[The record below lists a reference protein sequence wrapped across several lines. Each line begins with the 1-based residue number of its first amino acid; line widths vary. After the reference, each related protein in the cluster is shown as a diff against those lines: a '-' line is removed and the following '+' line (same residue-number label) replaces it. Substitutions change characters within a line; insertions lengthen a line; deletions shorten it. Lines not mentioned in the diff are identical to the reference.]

1 MKKGSRIEFNDNR
14 MSNIRKEGTF
24 SIIYMEL
31 PNEKFRIHTE
41 VIIDGEERHLY
52 INVDINDITKID

>member
-14 MSNIRKEGTF
+14 MSNIRKEGSF

-31 PNEKFRIHTE
+31 PNEKFRIHP
-41 VIIDGEERHLY
+41 RLL
-52 INVDINDITKID
+52 